1 MKNGDGIFN
10 LCAALLVAVAFL
22 TLAVGESRSHFYFKI
37 QIEYGTN
44 ELD

>member
-1 MKNGDGIFN
+1 MRSDGILN

-22 TLAVGESRSHFYFKI
+22 TLAVGEKRSHFHLKI
-37 QIEYGTN
+37 DIEYGEN